1 LNIRVIAISTEVHSA
16 AGVITVNSMLL
27 VGFFVATYQVNLL
40 LLSFLR
46 FWLIDC
52 QNING
57 CARMANDLYREA
69 VSVPMVAKFAIFG
82 RRRNPA
88 EARLRAFCLTD
99 DKLEKTLEKEQYFK
113 ELTRSKDIEVVPNK
127 FDVLLLALVGCL
139 VIMCSFN
146 EDIRAV
152 DRPQLVHT

>member
-1 LNIRVIAISTEVHSA
+1 MSQLTLCRF
-16 AGVITVNSMLL
+16 G
-27 VGFFVATYQVNLL
+27 GFFVATCKINLL
-40 LLSFLR
+40 FSFLR
-46 FWLIDC
+46 FWLIDT

-57 CARMANDLYREA
+57 CARMANDLFHEA

-113 ELTRSKDIEVVPNK
+113 EISRSKDIEV
-127 FDVLLLALVGCL
+127 LL
-139 VIMCSFN
+139 N
-146 EDIRAV
+146 EFHIFGW
-152 DRPQLVHT
+152 LFS